1 LKKLLIA
8 FISIL
13 SLSLFSCGNSEV
25 TPGNYNIIGSWKY
38 VSDGGTI
45 TIARTFNENGA
56 YFYQAATITITGTY
70 ETDGTT
76 VTITTD
82 NGNTINTGRYTSTD
96 TELILTME
104 SENGPTVYK
113 KN

>member
-1 LKKLLIA
+1 MKKLLIA

-13 SLSLFSCGNSEV
+13 SVSLFSCGSSEV

-45 TIARTFNENGA
+45 TIARTFNVDGA
-56 YFYQAATITITGTY
+56 YLYEAGTVIILGSF